1 MLVTNIGRSEKAE
14 QVQLSAS
21 IKDFP
26 GTSQET
32 KLWYRYPHELAEN
45 LSTRAEP
52 FLAAL
57 LPAAMADGKP
67 LLIDGDIS
75 ERMLAGC
82 GQIMKILNN
91 WYPRLRIVPI
101 KPRKVLQDRF
111 RATGVGCFFTGGV
124 DSFYTLLKNLDM
136 EQGDGRITH
145 LIYVRD
151 FDIPLEKKDLHEE
164 VSFHLKEVARET
176 GLTFVPVET
185 NLRRMTY
192 RTMDWF
198 LQDGAGYAGVGL
210 CMSPLF
216 KRVYIASTA
225 TYSTLPRWISHPLI
239 DPLWTTESTE
249 FRHDGCEAS
258 RLQKVLWYVGTSDMA
273 LKHLRFCNRN
283 YNNLYNCGICEKC
296 QYTMVNLHIAGAL
309 DRCKSVEGSFDLNRI
324 RKIRVKHRE
333 TRDKFLDN
341 LEALER
347 EGRDPELQMAIKE
360 ALKGLPAWKMNLR
373 LFAREFDDRLL
384 GSLIRRSHRSPK
396 RII

>member
-1 MLVTNIGRSEKAE
+1 MLVRNIRRTDKEE
-14 QVQLSAS
+14 QVQLSAL

-26 GTSQET
+26 GTSSQM
-32 KLWYRYPHELAEN
+32 KLWFRFPHELAET

-57 LPAAMADGKP
+57 LPSAMADGKA
-67 LLIDGDIS
+67 LVLDGDIS

-91 WYPRLRIVPI
+91 WYPRLSIIPI

-111 RATGVGCFFTGGV
+111 HPTGVGCFFTGGV
-124 DSFYTLLKNLDM
+124 DSFYTLLKNMDM

-164 VSFHLKEVARET
+164 VLFHLKEVAKET
-176 GLTFVPVET
+176 GLRLIPVET
-185 NLRRMTY
+185 NLRRLTY
-192 RTMDWF
+192 HDTDWF
-198 LQDGAGYAGVGL
+198 LQDGAGYAAVTL
-210 CMSPLF
+210 CLSPLL

-225 TYSTLPRWISHPLI
+225 TYATLPRWISHPLI

-258 RLQKVLWYVGTSDMA
+258 RLQKVRWYVGTSDIA
-273 LKHLRFCNRN
+273 LNHLRFCNRN

-309 DRCKSVEGSFDLNRI
+309 NRCKTVEGTFDMDRI

-341 LEALER
+341 LEALEQ
-347 EGRDPELQMAIKE
+347 EGRDPELQTAIKE

-373 LFAREFDDRLL
+373 VFAREFDDRLL